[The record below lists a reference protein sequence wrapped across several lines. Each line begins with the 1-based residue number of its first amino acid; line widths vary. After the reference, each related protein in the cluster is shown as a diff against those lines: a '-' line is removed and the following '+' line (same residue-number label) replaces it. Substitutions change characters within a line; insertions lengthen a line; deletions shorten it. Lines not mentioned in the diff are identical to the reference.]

1 MKGIRYRI
9 QFRIEDSGEKSE
21 NRDSK
26 IDAIFSSISN
36 IDSSEKVECPSIGS
50 IIELDGVDYEIV
62 SKKYSFL
69 NEGDLVIFITI
80 AGIMKASTKE
90 EMESKKRKEESDIL
104 YEKMKSMIRYK

>member
-1 MKGIRYRI
+1 MKGVRYRI
-9 QFRIEDSGEKSE
+9 QFRIEDSGDKSE
-21 NRDSK
+21 NRDNK

-36 IDSSEKVECPSIGS
+36 IDTTEKVDCPPTGS

-80 AGIMKASTKE
+80 AGIMKANTKQ
-90 EMESKKRKEESDIL
+90 EMEYKKRKEESDLL
-104 YEKMKSMIRYK
+104 YERMKSMIKYK

>member
-1 MKGIRYRI
+1 MKGVRYRI

-21 NRDSK
+21 NRDEK
-26 IDAIFSSISN
+26 IASFFSSISN

-50 IIELDGVDYEIV
+50 IVELDSVDYEIV

-80 AGIMKASTKE
+80 AGLVNVNAREARQKSENDLMFQR
-90 EMESKKRKEESDIL
+90 MRDINRS
-104 YEKMKSMIRYK
+104 Y

>member
-1 MKGIRYRI
+1 MKGVRYRI
-9 QFRIEDSGEKSE
+9 QFRIEDSGDKSE
-21 NRDSK
+21 NRDNK

-36 IDSSEKVECPSIGS
+36 IDTTEKVDCPPTGS

-80 AGIMKASTKE
+80 AGIMKANT
-90 EMESKKRKEESDIL
+90 KEESDLL
-104 YEKMKSMIRYK
+104 YERMKSMIKYK